1 MKKALFLLLLT
12 AGAAVAAD
20 ENQIV
25 NDWIH
30 AQAGIQTWC
39 ADFTQTRELK
49 ALTVPLVAT
58 GKIWFVA
65 PDRFRWEVIKPAPTI
80 AVREEDELLIVFPR
94 LKRAEKYSL
103 AKLRQGPW
111 KDLMG
116 LLDTGFPRSLPEFE
130 ERFHVREVQTIP
142 NGKRLV
148 IQAKSALVQ
157 KYMPEVDIDI
167 GAPGLILLGTTMR
180 FVDGSILKN
189 EFTRP
194 QVNQPIDPALF
205 HPVLGPEYKIT
216 EPLSESP

>member
-1 MKKALFLLLLT
+1 MKITILLLLLV
-12 AGAAVAAD
+12 AAARAAD
-20 ENQIV
+20 EEQIV

-30 AQAGIQTWC
+30 AQAGIQTWN

-65 PDRFRWEVIKPAPTI
+65 PDEFRWEVLKPAPTI
-80 AVREEDELLIVFPR
+80 AVREQDELLIVFPR

-130 ERFHVREVQTIP
+130 ERFHVREVQSIP

-167 GAPGLILLGTTMR
+167 GTPGLTLLGTTMR
-180 FVDGSILKN
+180 FIDGSILKN
-189 EFTRP
+189 EFTHP
-194 QVNQPIDPALF
+194 VMNQKIDPGLF
-205 HPVLGPEYKIT
+205 HPVLGPEYKVT
-216 EPLSESP
+216 EPLSDSQ